1 MYPKQLKS
9 VCTASQVDENG
20 QLILLYKIIPGVAGR
35 SFGLNIGKMVGLP
48 ENVLQTASDMLE
60 SLEAKNSKI
69 SLDEQELYRKIQSF
83 GDDELRQQLL
93 DNLISEE
100 GD

>member
-1 MYPKQLKS
+1 
-9 VCTASQVDENG
+9 
-20 QLILLYKIIPGVAGR
+20 
-35 SFGLNIGKMVGLP
+35 
-48 ENVLQTASDMLE
+48 MLE

>member
-1 MYPKQLKS
+1 
-9 VCTASQVDENG
+9 
-20 QLILLYKIIPGVAGR
+20 
-35 SFGLNIGKMVGLP
+35 MVIWN
-48 ENVLQTASDMLE
+48 EMKFQTASDMLE
-60 SLEAKNSKI
+60 SLETKNSKI
-69 SLDEQELYRKIQSF
+69 NLDEQELYRKIQSF